1 VKIYFAIAIL
11 FSFGCKKHQEMHPE
25 TLTVSSVAEDFKI
38 PKDFV
43 EKIKESAG
51 KESHATP
58 EFIFSPLKVSLYSD
72 QENVLDQSYLHIQL
86 PNGGGKIDLAQFVKG
101 DGSFYLGFPD
111 DQFNQPMTLENIYFI
126 SDAPQTTIEGE
137 KYGLGCGKWIELK
150 PKIKELQK
158 NNFLKLNTFSL
169 RYLYVSAGYYL
180 VVQKKGAQYFV
191 SHLNLTD
198 SRYKDK
204 LCSGI
209 FALNK

>member
-1 VKIYFAIAIL
+1 MLFIL
-11 FSFGCKKHQEMHPE
+11 GCTKHQEMHPE
-25 TLTVSSVAEDFKI
+25 ILTVSSVAEDFKI

-58 EFIFSPLKVSLYSD
+58 EFIFSPLKVSLFSD
-72 QENVLDQSYLHIQL
+72 QESVLEQSYLHIQL

-101 DGSFYLGFPD
+101 DGSFYLSFPE
-111 DQFNQPMTLENIYFI
+111 DQFNQPQMTLENIYFV

-150 PKIKELQK
+150 PKIKDLQK
-158 NNFLKLNTFSL
+158 YNFLKLNTFNL

-180 VVQKKGAQYFV
+180 VVQKKGTQYFI